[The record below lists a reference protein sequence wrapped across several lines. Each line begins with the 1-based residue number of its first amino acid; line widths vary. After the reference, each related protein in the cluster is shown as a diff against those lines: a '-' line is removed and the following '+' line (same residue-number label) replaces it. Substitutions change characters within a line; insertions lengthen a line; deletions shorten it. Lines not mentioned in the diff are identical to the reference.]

1 MRHSL
6 ARRHSGARDGGS
18 GPRRAGRPR
27 AAQRE
32 PGWLD
37 IWLLASAAVFGR
49 WWLSLLLRSGEVQVH
64 VVGTWPRFSWDASGR
79 HCLAE
84 VLVDLEDSVRRDR
97 PSCGHRMPK
106 EPGIQEVA
114 SADQQSVRVVVV
126 ACEVEQ
132 LSLGEPELKQVC
144 RPASS
149 SGPLLSMWDAEAVF
163 PAMRLDPVDHM
174 QDVGLVVA
182 DQVAIARGQE
192 PETLPEVLRHQI
204 THALHE

>member
-6 ARRHSGARDGGS
+6 ARRHSGARDGGR

-64 VVGTWPRFSWDASGR
+64 VVGTWPCFSWDASGR

-132 LSLGEPELKQVC
+132 LSLGEPELKQVR

-182 DQVAIARGQE
+182 DQVAIARSQE
-192 PETLPEVLRHQI
+192 PEALPEVLRHQI
-204 THALHE
+204 AHTLHE

>member
-1 MRHSL
+1 M
-6 ARRHSGARDGGS
+6 
-18 GPRRAGRPR
+18 
-27 AAQRE
+27 
-32 PGWLD
+32 WLP
-37 IWLLASAAVFGR
+37 ASAAVFGR
-49 WWLSLLLRSGEVQVH
+49 WWLSLLLRSGKLQVH
-64 VVGTWPRFSWDASGR
+64 VVGTWSCLNWDATSR
-79 HCLAE
+79 HRLAE
-84 VLVDLEDSVRRDR
+84 ILIDLKDSVWWDR

-144 RPASS
+144 RPASG

-174 QDVGLVVA
+174 QDVGFVVA
-182 DQVAIARGQE
+182 DQVAVARGQK
-192 PETLPEVLRHQI
+192 PETLPEVLRHQVA
-204 THALHE
+204 HALHE